1 MVSRVLST
9 MVLEVG
15 HTQTCRSIKLLSLSS
30 AQLIVFEFQRRSNS
44 KRMSWVCA
52 QIFEFRLFFF
62 AITKRG
68 QYRLWTYLTSLLKR
82 GRESL
87 LKKRGEEWEDKGHF
101 ERKNW
106 IERRSFYLILCTI
119 QTQFFLVKQ
128 NSKIE
133 FEFDFAQSLSA
144 LAESLV
150 ERGNFGTGA
159 FVNNWLID

>member
-30 AQLIVFEFQRRSNS
+30 LQLIVFEFQRRSNS

-87 LKKRGEEWEDKGHF
+87 LKKVGKSGKTKG
-101 ERKNW
+101 
-106 IERRSFYLILCTI
+106 IL
-119 QTQFFLVKQ
+119 
-128 NSKIE
+128 SGKIE
-133 FEFDFAQSLSA
+133 LSGVHFIWFCAPFKLNFFELSKTQKLSLS
-144 LAESLV
+144 LISLKV
-150 ERGNFGTGA
+150 WVRSRQ
-159 FVNNWLID
+159 VW